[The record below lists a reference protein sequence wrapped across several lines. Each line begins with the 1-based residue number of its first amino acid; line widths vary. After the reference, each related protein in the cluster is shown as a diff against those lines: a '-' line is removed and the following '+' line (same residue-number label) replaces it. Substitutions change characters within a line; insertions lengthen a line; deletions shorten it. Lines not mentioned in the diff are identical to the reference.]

1 MDIPPGTADE
11 PSDAQ
16 LLRHSRNGDRHAF
29 SELWRRHSPI
39 AVAYARSL
47 GAAPPDPEDVVSDA
61 FLRIL
66 MLLRSGGGPEERFRP
81 YLLTTVRNT
90 WLTAVRRLPASTPWD
105 EVDAPISDIGTVD
118 LDRMVNTAALGEAF
132 RSLPERWQ
140 HALWLSEVE
149 RLPAREIAAAL
160 DVRPNTAAA
169 LTYRARDGLRKAWI
183 VAHLRRAPAGTDHQR
198 VIELLGTYAHGDLAP
213 RACRVVSDHL
223 AGCGSCRSAAAEA
236 RHLARAV
243 TLGPLL
249 AGGAGL
255 VVAPA
260 LFAEPAAAALTAA
273 TGAAGIASATSAL
286 PSLAAASETL
296 TPALWASAAS
306 VVGAV
311 VVSGTLLL
319 SAPSPPE
326 AVVDPATVVAT
337 STPPTTRSLTDRAA
351 PPASETLAPH
361 GPESPSI
368 PDDDQADDPVVET
381 PGPEIADEVGAVD
394 PSPIVHSTTE
404 TDETAGVDEAAT
416 DLGAPVTDEVIAPSP
431 PEEADA
437 DPQAMITALP
447 PLPRWGIDVTVSS
460 DPVARGCL
468 PVVTAALTGPAGS
481 RAAIAIDSAAPPVVV
496 TLDETGAWTGILPLP
511 PASGRQ
517 TVSVHDV
524 DASGA
529 TGGMV
534 AQTVVRFPT

>member
-273 TGAAGIASATSAL
+273 TGAAGIASATSSAM
-286 PSLAAASETL
+286 PSLAAASSTL

-306 VVGAV
+306 LVGAV

-319 SAPSPPE
+319 SAPSQPE
-326 AVVDPATVVAT
+326 AVVDPAIAVAT
-337 STPPTTRSLTDRAA
+337 SAPPTPRSLTERAA
-351 PPASETLAPH
+351 PSPSQTPAPN
-361 GPESPSI
+361 GPESPLA
-368 PDDDQADDPVVET
+368 PGDDQADEAVVES
-381 PGPEIADEVGAVD
+381 PGAEIADDVGAVD
-394 PSPIVHSTTE
+394 PSPIVHSSTAD
-404 TDETAGVDEAAT
+404 DETAVVDQAAT
-416 DLGAPVTDEVIAPSP
+416 DVGAPDDNGVIAPSP
-431 PEEADA
+431 PEETDP
-437 DPQAMITALP
+437 DPQMTITALP
-447 PLPRWGIDVTVSS
+447 SPPRWAIDITVSS
-460 DPVARGCL
+460 DPAARGCL
-468 PVVTAALTGPAGS
+468 PVSTASLTGPPGS
-481 RAAIAIDSAAPPVVV
+481 RAAIAIDAAPPVVV
-496 TLDETGAWTGILPLP
+496 TLDEAGSWTGNLPLP
-511 PASGRQ
+511 SVGGSL
-517 TVSVHDV
+517 TVSVLDV
-524 DASGA
+524 DANGA
-529 TGGMV
+529 TGAMV
-534 AQTVVRFPT
+534 AQTVIDF